1 MCSGLTGRGLNGPG
15 ACISRRRGL
24 RERVRNRAFSLFKP
38 TITREARG
46 KRVGNKAKAKG
57 GKRVRGTAN
66 LGPSFHF
73 DKKDFVSLSP
83 LGKREA
89 SVCGV
94 SGVHVCSSMCSD
106 VRIGGG

>member
-1 MCSGLTGRGLNGPG
+1 MRQGGSTAGEGDD
-15 ACISRRRGL
+15 
-24 RERVRNRAFSLFKP
+24 
-38 TITREARG
+38 
-46 KRVGNKAKAKG
+46 